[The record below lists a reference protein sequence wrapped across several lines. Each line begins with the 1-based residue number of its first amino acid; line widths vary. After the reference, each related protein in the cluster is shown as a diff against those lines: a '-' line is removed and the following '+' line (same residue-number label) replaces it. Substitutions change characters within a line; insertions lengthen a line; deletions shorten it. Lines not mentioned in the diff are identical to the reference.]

1 MDEYIE
7 RESVLSEIRSCLID
21 LDNFHDDLYY
31 GEGINKGLSE
41 AIIAIDEQ
49 PNADVLPVI
58 HGYWIPIFENAAD
71 EKRGVAMKYK
81 CSECGGVAKD
91 ETYSHALDYEF
102 CPRCGAKMN
111 GLCKSDN
118 WIATS
123 EQLPP
128 ENQIVDTKIDD
139 EKGLRNE
146 CQLIFSRNLW
156 WLPDKSMYVYYSPT
170 HWRYSTNTDKKD
182 GECNG

>member
-1 MDEYIE
+1 MTEYIK
-7 RESVLSEIRSCLID
+7 REMVCEFLQTISSDIEDIPECGLPQNYIDGWQDALEAAVNKVEDIPSVDVCQVRHGEWSHLS
-21 LDNFHDDLYY
+21 LDDQD
-31 GEGINKGLSE
+31 EGMY
-41 AIIAIDEQ
+41 
-49 PNADVLPVI
+49 V
-58 HGYWIPIFENAAD
+58 
-71 EKRGVAMKYK
+71 
-81 CSECGGVAKD
+81 CSECKSNEFMPDD
-91 ETYSHALDYEF
+91 EVRYEY
-102 CPRCGAKMN
+102 CPHCGAKMD